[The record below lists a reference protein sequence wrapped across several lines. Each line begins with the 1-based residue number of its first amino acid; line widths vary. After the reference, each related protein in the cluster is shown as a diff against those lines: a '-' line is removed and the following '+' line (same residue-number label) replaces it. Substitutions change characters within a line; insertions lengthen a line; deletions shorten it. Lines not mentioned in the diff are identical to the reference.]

1 MTIHHKFILLVAS
14 AFVSGC
20 AGVGPLP
27 TPSGNPEVTIN
38 SSNTKH
44 IKELLVASLASNGFA
59 VQQDTEFMLG
69 ASKPMEGS
77 GAVLYQAALGNA
89 YSSHPQ
95 MNVSVTIAPLGS
107 STKVYGR
114 IAVGMQGVFGQSQG
128 TDLTR
133 GKAGR
138 ELQAMLDQVKTQIEH

>member
-1 MTIHHKFILLVAS
+1 MTMKRILILALAS
-14 AFVSGC
+14 AFLCGC

-59 VQQDTEFMLG
+59 VQQDTEYMLG

-77 GAVLYQAALGNA
+77 GAVIYQAALGNA
-89 YSSHPQ
+89 YSSQPQ
-95 MNVSVTIAPLGS
+95 VNVSITIAPLGS

-114 IAVGMQGVFGQSQG
+114 IAFGMQGAFGQNQG
-128 TDLTR
+128 TDVTR